1 MRHAFISLCQPLKLL
16 NTFFGNVRDGNI
28 YEIIRETFPALMY
41 LYSLMGTIWPSCY
54 LHCGWIIDY
63 YGFDLPDESAQH
75 KTYLFLFFFCQQ
87 THSTYLRILLCSF
100 QINHVYHRVPQTSF
114 QQSFSPLS
122 VSSICSVGN
131 LIPLTPPNNPF
142 DAREVV
148 SPSATPLG

>member
-28 YEIIRETFPALMY
+28 YEMIRETFPALMY

-75 KTYLFLFFFCQQ
+75 KTYLFLFSFLSTNSFNLSSDFALQLPDQPCLPSCASNFISAKFLSFVCEFYLFCWQ
-87 THSTYLRILLCSF
+87 F
-100 QINHVYHRVPQTSF
+100 N
-114 QQSFSPLS
+114 PL
-122 VSSICSVGN
+122 N
-131 LIPLTPPNNPF
+131 
-142 DAREVV
+142 
-148 SPSATPLG
+148 ATK